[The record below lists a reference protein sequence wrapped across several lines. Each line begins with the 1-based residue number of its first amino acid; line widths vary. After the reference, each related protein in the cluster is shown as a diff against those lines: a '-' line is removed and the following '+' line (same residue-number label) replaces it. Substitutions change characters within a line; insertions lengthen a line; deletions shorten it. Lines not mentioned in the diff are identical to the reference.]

1 MPRDAAAE
9 LIADLGFIARCD
21 HPGAGANSGRAGSGK
36 QTCGT
41 GRSSGCANHGSQTSG
56 TGRTDHT
63 DHTHH
68 THHTGGCG
76 GQAGS
81 ASCCDNQTGKRNHH
95 SCTGGNGYN
104 GGTSGNGCTG
114 GNAESACADDCSGGQ
129 VSTVRSH
136 PTSRRQTG

>member
-9 LIADLGFIARCD
+9 LLADLGFVALRD
-21 HPGAGANSGRAGSGK
+21 HPGAGANSGRPGSGK

-41 GRSSGCANHGSQTSG
+41 GRSSGCANYSSQTSG
-56 TGRTDHT
+56 TD
-63 DHTHH
+63 
-68 THHTGGCG
+68 HTGGCG

-95 SCTGGNGYN
+95 SCTGYTGYN
-104 GGTSGNGCTG
+104 GGTSGTG

-129 VSTVRSH
+129 VSTVRCH
-136 PTSRRQTG
+136 RTSRRQTG